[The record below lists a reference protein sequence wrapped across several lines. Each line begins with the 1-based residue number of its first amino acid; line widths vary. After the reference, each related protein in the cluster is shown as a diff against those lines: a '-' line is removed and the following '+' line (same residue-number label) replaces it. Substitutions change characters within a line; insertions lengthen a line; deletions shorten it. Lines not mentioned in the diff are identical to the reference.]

1 MDYRETEDQR
11 MLRQM
16 VRKFAENEIK
26 PVSLEYDHKVD
37 PKDCYPWDLLKKASK
52 LGLRTLSIPTEY
64 GGGGVKD
71 LISYIITVEELG
83 AGDNGFAVQKDE
95 FFPKIVKD
103 DTFVIADAKTE
114 PNSGTDNTMM
124 ADVPGGALQT
134 YAERKGDVY
143 IVNGSK
149 HFIANG
155 GVAKLHLLHT
165 RTDRK
170 LPLNQSHSIFLVS
183 PDTPGFKIGKFHSK
197 LGRRLVI
204 NAELFFDDM
213 RVPARYLVQN
223 EGEAAK
229 YLKLVHF
236 QTFLIPATILGT
248 FRACYN
254 AVVDYARMRI
264 QGGKPIIRHQMVA
277 AEISEMRVRIEAVR
291 ALLYK
296 QAWCCENKYEYD
308 RNVTI
313 MIRPFI
319 NQIAGHM
326 AYQLQEIFG
335 APGVDKEMM
344 AEKYTRDLLTCVH
357 GPSTYGNYVRAAP
370 DYQPEARII
379 DWRSETKG
387 TDVKEVA

>member
-83 AGDNGFAVQKDE
+83 AGDNGFAASIRHTIGLSAWMDVLCNKVQKDE

-197 LGRRLVI
+197 LGSSLSMQSSSSMICESRRATWFRTRGRL
-204 NAELFFDDM
+204 
-213 RVPARYLVQN
+213 QN
-223 EGEAAK
+223 
-229 YLKLVHF
+229 
-236 QTFLIPATILGT
+236 T
-248 FRACYN
+248 
-254 AVVDYARMRI
+254 
-264 QGGKPIIRHQMVA
+264 
-277 AEISEMRVRIEAVR
+277 
-291 ALLYK
+291 
-296 QAWCCENKYEYD
+296 
-308 RNVTI
+308 
-313 MIRPFI
+313 
-319 NQIAGHM
+319 
-326 AYQLQEIFG
+326 
-335 APGVDKEMM
+335 
-344 AEKYTRDLLTCVH
+344 
-357 GPSTYGNYVRAAP
+357 
-370 DYQPEARII
+370 
-379 DWRSETKG
+379 
-387 TDVKEVA
+387 